1 LLDWL
6 CGSLGLPLLEER
18 QEGGVNL
25 NVAARDVLGRGDFPN
40 IVTALG
46 PLVGERVDTASIER
60 QLSQARMGV
69 SSQLELVDGLL
80 ALVTPGQEGRA
91 CVVLAPGR
99 ALDAVSLQRRALAS
113 ERSAR
118 VSHELANALGA
129 IAGWAR
135 LAKEGARVDEALDL
149 IERSAENAWTA
160 ARTVLGEMSG
170 HSEAAARAN
179 VIDLSAFI
187 EEAGRLLMPKA
198 LKKNILIHSAIAP
211 GLHVAG
217 DRSSAW
223 ALVWNLATNAI
234 EALPPGGTLNLTLSA
249 TGDRVRFKV
258 SDNGPGMSTEV
269 RARVF
274 DPYFTTKPSGTGLGL
289 SLVKQAV
296 LALGG
301 QIALASEPGEGTC
314 FEIDLPRHN
323 LADDGV
329 EEAAK
334 RRPTISMRSSGVFMA
349 EALEGRF
356 LILDDDASLREM
368 IATALEMRGAQV
380 YPAANLNEAL
390 QMQGPFRLAV
400 VDFLLGEQRGD
411 MAIARLRAAGIAD
424 QALLVTGTDVPRKL
438 LIGGEPDAV
447 LRKPFELDEL
457 FERVAEVL
465 QRDDGRKSATG

>member
-6 CGSLGLPLLEER
+6 CGNLGLPMIEER
-18 QEGGVNL
+18 PEGGVNL
-25 NVAARDVLGRGDFPN
+25 NPAARDVLGRGDFPS
-40 IVTALG
+40 ILTALG
-46 PLVGERVDTASIER
+46 PLVGERVDTAAIESR
-60 QLSQARMGV
+60 ISQARAGV
-69 SSQLELVDGLL
+69 SSQLELVDGLK
-80 ALVTPGQEGRA
+80 ALVTPASDGRA

-99 ALDAVSLQRRALAS
+99 ALDSVALQRRALAS

-170 HSEAAARAN
+170 QGDGSART
-179 VIDLSAFI
+179 IDLSAFI

-198 LKKNILIHSAIAP
+198 LKKSITIHSAITP

-234 EALPPGGTLNLTLSA
+234 EALPPGGHLNLVLSA
-249 TGDRVRFKV
+249 TGDRVRFNV
-258 SDNGPGMSTEV
+258 SDNGPGMTAEV

-274 DPYFTTKPSGTGLGL
+274 EPYFTTKPSGTGLGL
-289 SLVKQAV
+289 ALVKQAV

-301 QIALASEPGEGTC
+301 HISLDSLPGEGAS
-314 FEIDLPRHN
+314 FLVDLPRHN
-323 LADDGV
+323 LADEPV
-329 EEAAK
+329 EAPAK
-334 RRPTISMRSSGVFMA
+334 RQPSMSMRSSGVFMA
-349 EALEGRF
+349 DALEGRF
-356 LILDDDASLREM
+356 LIIDDDASLREM
-368 IATALEMRGAQV
+368 IATALEMRGAEV
-380 YPAANLNEAL
+380 YPAANLAEAL
-390 QMQGPFRLAV
+390 LLEGPFRLAV
-400 VDFLLGEQRGD
+400 VDFLLGDQRGD
-411 MAIARLRAAGIAD
+411 LAIARLRAAGIVD

-438 LIGGEPDAV
+438 MTGGEPDAV

-457 FERVAEVL
+457 FERVGELL
-465 QRDDGRKSATG
+465 QRSRDRRSATG